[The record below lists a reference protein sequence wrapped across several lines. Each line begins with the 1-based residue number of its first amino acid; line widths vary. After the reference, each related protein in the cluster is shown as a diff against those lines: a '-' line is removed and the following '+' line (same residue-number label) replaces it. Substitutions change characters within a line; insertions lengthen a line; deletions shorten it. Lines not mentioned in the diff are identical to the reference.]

1 MVIIED
7 IMPTHIHTRA
17 FAYVRVCMYVR
28 VFFSFC
34 LFSGLLHFFLSFV
47 FGVGVGGG
55 GGGVGRQTILR
66 RSQDQLK
73 TIFCIK

>member
-34 LFSGLLHFFLSFV
+34 LFSGLLHFFLSF
-47 FGVGVGGG
+47 FLGWGRGVGGG
-55 GGGVGRQTILR
+55 GESGARLFCAVVRT
-66 RSQDQLK
+66 SLK
-73 TIFCIK
+73 QYFV